1 MKSIRT
7 AAAAGVLLL
16 LAACS
21 ETPAESP
28 RDDAADQP
36 AAETTPETPGHAGH
50 PQAKPGKLLPLRKGE
65 DRLTLTMPAAYTPS
79 APTGKGTDDYRCF
92 MLDPKLARDSY
103 LTGTN
108 VLPGNPDVVHHV
120 ILFRVPPDQVDEA
133 QRLDNADQ
141 DEGWTCFGGSGVAGE
156 VDQLNDAP
164 WLGAWAPGGSETKTP
179 DGYGVDLPRGSR
191 IIMQVHY
198 NLLADVGPD
207 MSSTQIRLMP
217 HRRDITDLHTFLMP
231 APVELPCRAGHDSSP
246 LCDRDAA
253 LADARERFGMVGGA
267 LAEGLHYL
275 CGTEPR
281 PNPVSSCTRTLSRPM
296 TVLAAAGHMH
306 LLGRQIKLEVN
317 PGHPRGPHA
326 AEHQGVGLRRP
337 GRPAD
342 PARPPRRGRHRAGD
356 LPACAV
362 AARQAAGVRGSGGE
376 VRRVGRG
383 HDRRDVPRAAVGRVR
398 VTGPQIATSDR
409 ATDAKS
415 SAGTP
420 EP

>member
-1 MKSIRT
+1 VAARVRRLRT
-7 AAAAGVLLL
+7 AAAAGALLL

-21 ETPAESP
+21 ESPGESP
-28 RDDAADQP
+28 RDDAGDPP
-36 AAETTPETPGHAGH
+36 AAETSPEKPGHAGH
-50 PQAKPGKLLPLRKGE
+50 PDAEPGKLLPLRKGE

-92 MLDPKLARDSY
+92 MLDPKLARDSF

-120 ILFRVPPDQVDEA
+120 ILFRVPPDQIDEA
-133 QRLDNADQ
+133 ERLDNADQ

-164 WLGAWAPGGSETKTP
+164 WLGAWAPGGSETMTP

-207 MSSTQIRLMP
+207 MSSTQIRVMQKRP
-217 HRRDITDLHTFLMP
+217 DITPLHTFLMP
-231 APVELPCRAGHDSSP
+231 APVELPCRPGHDASP

-281 PNPVSSCTRTLSRPM
+281 PSQTSSCTRTLSRPM

-306 LLGRQIKLEVN
+306 LLGRQIRLEVN
-317 PGHPRGPHA
+317 PDTPDARTVLDIKVWDFDD
-326 AEHQGVGLRRP
+326 QGSRP
-337 GRPAD
+337 IRPVHLD
-342 PARPPRRGRHRAGD
+342 AGD
-356 LPACAV
+356 T
-362 AARQAAGVRGSGGE
+362 
-376 VRRVGRG
+376 
-383 HDRRDVPRAAVGRVR
+383 VR
-398 VTGPQIATSDR
+398 VTCRHVQWLRDKLPAFEGQEEKYVVWGEGT
-409 ATDAKS
+409 TDEMCLGLLSVAF
-415 SAGTP
+415 
-420 EP
+420 E